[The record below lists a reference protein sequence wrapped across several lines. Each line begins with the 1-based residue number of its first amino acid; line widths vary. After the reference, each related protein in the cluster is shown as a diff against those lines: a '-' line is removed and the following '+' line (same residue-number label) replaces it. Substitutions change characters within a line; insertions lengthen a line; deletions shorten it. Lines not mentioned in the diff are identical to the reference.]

1 MKINPITLKSIE
13 NMKNK
18 YKINDL
24 EVEYETIHRNVKYP
38 RLEIKTGYLYLIL
51 PNGYDNPEQLIKK
64 HESWIYRKVS
74 HIINSRKQAE
84 NRNLDMKCSDEELK
98 DLILSYVK
106 SISQELDV
114 EVNKVRFRRMKSRWG
129 SCSSQGNLN
138 FNRYLKYLPS
148 QLIEYIVFHE
158 VAHLLEMGHNKKFW
172 SIISTRFPNY
182 KKMEDELL
190 IYWLSV
196 KDLEGIE

>member
-1 MKINPITLKSIE
+1 
-13 NMKNK
+13 
-18 YKINDL
+18 
-24 EVEYETIHRNVKYP
+24 
-38 RLEIKTGYLYLIL
+38 L
-51 PNGYDNPEQLIKK
+51 PKGYDNHQQLLKK
-64 HESWIYRKVS
+64 HESWIYKKVS
-74 HIINSRKQAE
+74 HIRNSQKQAK
-84 NRNLDMKCSDEELK
+84 NRKLDMKRSDEELK

-114 EVNKVRFRRMKSRWG
+114 KINKVRFRRMKSRWG
-129 SCSSQGNLN
+129 SCSSNGNLN
-138 FNRYLKYLPS
+138 FNRYLKYLPI

-172 SIISTRFPNY
+172 NIISLKFPDY

-196 KDLEGIE
+196 KDLVGIK

>member
-1 MKINPITLKSIE
+1 MK
-13 NMKNK
+13 
-18 YKINDL
+18 
-24 EVEYETIHRNVKYP
+24 R
-38 RLEIKTGYLYLIL
+38 
-51 PNGYDNPEQLIKK
+51 
-64 HESWIYRKVS
+64 
-74 HIINSRKQAE
+74 
-84 NRNLDMKCSDEELK
+84 SDEELK

-114 EVNKVRFRRMKSRWG
+114 NVNKVRFQRMKSRWG
-129 SCSSQGNLN
+129 SCSSKRNLN